1 MAKQHHVALIPLSQL
16 TEAIDAGDSLG
27 FCLRCGEMAA
37 GVEPDAR
44 RYECESCGARA
55 VYGAEEIL
63 LIGGYDEHQ

>member
-1 MAKQHHVALIPLSQL
+1 MEKAKVFLIPLSQL
-16 TEAIDAGDSLG
+16 QEAHQADDHLG
-27 FCLRCGEMAA
+27 FCLRCGEMAY

-63 LIGGYDEHQ
+63 LIGGYDEHK